1 MSTLAME
8 PRLTGK
14 HVLFILLGCFAVI
27 GSVNAAFIYFALST
41 GPGEERGASYEVGL
55 RYNNVLAEERTQ
67 NALQWR
73 HQSQIAQGGRLRVAI
88 FDNAGAPLAGLVI
101 TGDFERPATSTADR
115 SLSFKEIDAGVYE
128 ADLGKP
134 ATGSWILAFTAEK
147 PRSGGEPAV
156 YRVRERLWLSP
167 AH

>member
-1 MSTLAME
+1 M
-8 PRLTGK
+8 
-14 HVLFILLGCFAVI
+14 
-27 GSVNAAFIYFALST
+27 ST

-55 RYNNVLAEERTQ
+55 RYNNLLAEERTQ

-73 HQSQIAQGGRLRVAI
+73 HQSQIAQGAQLRVAI
-88 FDNAGAPLAGLVI
+88 TDNAGGPVAGLAV
-101 TGDFERPATSTADR
+101 TGDFERPATSNADR
-115 SLSFKEIDAGVYE
+115 TLAFKEIDAGIYE

-134 ATGSWILAFTAEK
+134 TPGSWVLTFKAE
-147 PRSGGEPAV
+147 RSRPGSEPAV

>member
-1 MSTLAME
+1 MSVLAME

-41 GPGEERGASYEVGL
+41 GPGEEKGASYEVGL

-88 FDNAGAPLAGLVI
+88 SDNAGAPVAGLAV
-101 TGDFERPATSTADR
+101 TGGFERPATNNGDR
-115 SLSFKEIDAGVYE
+115 TLAFKEVNAGVYE

-134 ATGSWILAFTAEK
+134 APGSWILAFTAEK
-147 PRSGGEPAV
+147 PRPGSDAAV